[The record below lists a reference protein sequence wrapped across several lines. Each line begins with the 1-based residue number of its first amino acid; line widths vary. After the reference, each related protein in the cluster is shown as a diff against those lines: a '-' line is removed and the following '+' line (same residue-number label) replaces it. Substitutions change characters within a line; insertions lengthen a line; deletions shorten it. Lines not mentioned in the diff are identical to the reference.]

1 MSIRV
6 DSWFNREIF
15 LCLYEREYKRTIYI
29 DEGTD
34 NVNEVKDSKWWE
46 DVFLTVV
53 LIAGVAGVTIFYVAV
68 MVLAFVHATIETLTG
83 RKEKCKR

>member
-1 MSIRV
+1 M
-6 DSWFNREIF
+6 
-15 LCLYEREYKRTIYI
+15 
-29 DEGTD
+29 
-34 NVNEVKDSKWWE
+34 NEVKDSKWWE